1 MTEWRAFLKFIVYTL
16 GLLVF
21 ALFIASSFIYSLVM
35 ERNAN
40 IVAGPPTSYSYA
52 VGQELDN
59 WLKSNNQSS
68 TLTIEEDTLSAI
80 AAIQY
85 SNEEVEWADPDSIN
99 VGFVAQRVNADE
111 YDDVVSLG
119 TIASLPL
126 LIFARA
132 DLGENLTMRDLAN
145 KQVSIGVPGS
155 DVNQL
160 MVEILNTTGYSATVD
175 VRNEPSGMG
184 VEQLLA
190 GEVDAV
196 ALLTSLGAP
205 VVRELAA
212 NPDLTI
218 VNLDRSSALA
228 FQLDYAQPA
237 TIPPAFIDY
246 ARGIP
251 NETITTVAVELT
263 VIASRYLDEPN
274 VLLIARQLSV
284 LDPRMRLPSDKETYP
299 TFTNTQFLVSDVA
312 RDFYRNGV
320 PWHYE
325 VFPPALISWLWIPI
339 SRVVA
344 VTIFILV
351 IFRLVVP
358 QLKKLRFRSV
368 GAEVALDLRLLHLE
382 RQHRKGKALTER
394 QVRELNRLIVR
405 IDNPKPDP
413 DKKIKKRAL
422 FLLGKKEEV
431 AGKQEQV
438 AGKQEE
444 VADEQEEVVAAE
456 SKDP

>member
-1 MTEWRAFLKFIVYTL
+1 MTDWRAFWKFILYTL

-21 ALFIASSFIYSLVM
+21 ALFIASSFIYGLVM

-85 SNEEVEWADPDSIN
+85 SNDEVEWADPDSIN

-111 YDDVVSLG
+111 YPDVVSLG

-175 VRNEPSGMG
+175 VRNDPSGMG

-251 NETITTVAVELT
+251 NEPITTVAVELT

-382 RQHRKGKALTER
+382 RKHRKGKALTER

-422 FLLGKKEEV
+422 FLLGRQEEV
-431 AGKQEQV
+431 AGKQEKV
-438 AGKQEE
+438 AGKQDEI
-444 VADEQEEVVAAE
+444 ADEQEEVVAAE
-456 SKDP
+456 SKGL

>member
-1 MTEWRAFLKFIVYTL
+1 MTDWRPFLKFIVYTL
-16 GLLVF
+16 GLLAFV
-21 ALFIASSFIYSLVM
+21 LFISGSFLFGLVM

-59 WLKSNNQSS
+59 WLKSNNESS
-68 TLTIEEDTLSAI
+68 SLTIEEDTLSAI

-85 SNEEVEWADPDSIN
+85 DNDEVEWADPDSIN
-99 VGFVAQRVNADE
+99 VGFVAQGVNADQ
-111 YDDVVSLG
+111 YPDVVSLG
-119 TIASLPL
+119 AIASLPL

-132 DLGENLTMRDLAN
+132 ELGENLSMRDLAN

-175 VRNEPSGMG
+175 VRNDPTGTG

-190 GEVDAV
+190 GEVDAL

-212 NPDLTI
+212 NPELRI

-251 NETITTVAVELT
+251 DESITTVAVELT

-299 TFTNTQFLVSDVA
+299 TFTNTQFPVSDVA
-312 RDFYRNGV
+312 RDYYRNGV

-344 VTIFILV
+344 VIVFILV
-351 IFRLVVP
+351 IFRLLVP
-358 QLKKLRFRSV
+358 QLKKLRYRSV
-368 GAEVALDLRLLHLE
+368 GAEVGLELRLLLLE
-382 RQHRKGKALTER
+382 RQHRRGKKLSER
-394 QVRELNRLIVR
+394 QVRELNRLIAR

-413 DKKIKKRAL
+413 DKKIKQRAL
-422 FLLGKKEEV
+422 VLL
-431 AGKQEQV
+431 
-438 AGKQEE
+438 GKQEE
-444 VADEQEEVVAAE
+444 AVASE
-456 SKDP
+456 SKAP

>member
-1 MTEWRAFLKFIVYTL
+1 MIEWRAFWKFVLYTL

-21 ALFIASSFIYSLVM
+21 ALFIAGSFFCGGEM

-40 IVAGPPTSYSYA
+40 IVAGPQTSYSYA

-59 WLKSNNQSS
+59 WLKSNGQSS

-85 SNEEVEWADPDSIN
+85 INDEFGMGSADPDSIN

-132 DLGENLTMRDLAN
+132 DLGENLSMRDLAN

-160 MVEILNTTGYSATVD
+160 MLEIFNTTGYSATVD
-175 VRNEPSGMG
+175 VRNDPSGMG

-228 FQLDYAQPA
+228 ACA
-237 TIPPAFIDY
+237 TAY
-246 ARGIP
+246 SRGARLADGAVVCI
-251 NETITTVAVELT
+251 ETA
-263 VIASRYLDEPN
+263 
-274 VLLIARQLSV
+274 
-284 LDPRMRLPSDKETYP
+284 
-299 TFTNTQFLVSDVA
+299 
-312 RDFYRNGV
+312 GV
-320 PWHYE
+320 QGTDALALHP
-325 VFPPALISWLWIPI
+325 FRPALAAAGEDGVLRVYSSLSSSSSSSGSSTSGWGAGGGAPSSSAEHADPAAARLVNAFALDGSDTSASAGGSGGRSSN
-339 SRVVA
+339 SRV
-344 VTIFILV
+344 
-351 IFRLVVP
+351 FR
-358 QLKKLRFRSV
+358 
-368 GAEVALDLRLLHLE
+368 
-382 RQHRKGKALTER
+382 GKCC
-394 QVRELNRLIVR
+394 
-405 IDNPKPDP
+405 
-413 DKKIKKRAL
+413 
-422 FLLGKKEEV
+422 G
-431 AGKQEQV
+431 
-438 AGKQEE
+438 
-444 VADEQEEVVAAE
+444 
-456 SKDP
+456 